1 MFRKITTI
9 LLVCLLSISLM
20 GCSRTTKAES
30 AVEGMLQSFKNLDFK
45 EAKTYM
51 DNQDTTNINDFNKED
66 SAVLEGLFDKFNY
79 EILSTELLDAN
90 NAIVKVK
97 ITTPD
102 MKYVVTDLIGQIMNY
117 IFSNIFADPQP
128 SVEEMTEKMEEMV
141 NECFSDPDLKILTYE
156 IDVKVRKNENGEWKI
171 TMDDVLMNSILGGLL
186 EAAEKLVTVFEE
198 VQ

>member
-1 MFRKITTI
+1 
-9 LLVCLLSISLM
+9 
-20 GCSRTTKAES
+20 
-30 AVEGMLQSFKNLDFK
+30 
-45 EAKTYM
+45 
-51 DNQDTTNINDFNKED
+51 
-66 SAVLEGLFDKFNY
+66 
-79 EILSTELLDAN
+79 LDAN